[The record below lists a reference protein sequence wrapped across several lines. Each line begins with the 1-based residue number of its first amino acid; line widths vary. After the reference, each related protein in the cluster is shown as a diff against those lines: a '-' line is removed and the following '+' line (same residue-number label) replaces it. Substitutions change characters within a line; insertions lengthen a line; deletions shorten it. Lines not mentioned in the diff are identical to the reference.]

1 MSDPFTVSG
10 SSESQDFQPLEGG
23 VHRGQLA
30 ALVHQPDTPGY
41 QGGDP
46 TDQIIAVFVTPDVLD
61 SQGEPRQVRKFLNLP
76 NNPMHEKA
84 GLRRFIEQ
92 WIGKKL
98 SDAQIAKLPLKK
110 FLAKRATLVTQI
122 ATSASDREYAK
133 LTAISPPM
141 KDHKEVDLAGV
152 TVRVSRWPKQVWVT
166 APGVDI
172 EEVGDAPPPA
182 REDPPPPAE
191 DNSPSMDDIP
201 F

>member
-98 SDAQIAKLPLKK
+98 SDAQIKNLPLKK

-152 TVRVSRWPKQVWVT
+152 TVRVTRWPNQVWVT

-172 EEVGDAPPPA
+172 EEVGDAPAAPA
-182 REDPPPPAE
+182 QPAAE
-191 DNSPSMDDIP
+191 KPQAEELTLDDIP

>member
-1 MSDPFTVSG
+1 MDLFSRPIADAHRAAFQREEQQMSDPFTVSG

-98 SDAQIAKLPLKK
+98 SDAQIKNAAAQEVPRQ
-110 FLAKRATLVTQI
+110 ARHARD
-122 ATSASDREYAK
+122 ADRHIGQRPRVREADGHQP
-133 LTAISPPM
+133 ADEGSQGGRPCRRDGARDEM
-141 KDHKEVDLAGV
+141 AEAGV
-152 TVRVSRWPKQVWVT
+152 
-166 APGVDI
+166 
-172 EEVGDAPPPA
+172 GDGAG
-182 REDPPPPAE
+182 R
-191 DNSPSMDDIP
+191 
-201 F
+201 